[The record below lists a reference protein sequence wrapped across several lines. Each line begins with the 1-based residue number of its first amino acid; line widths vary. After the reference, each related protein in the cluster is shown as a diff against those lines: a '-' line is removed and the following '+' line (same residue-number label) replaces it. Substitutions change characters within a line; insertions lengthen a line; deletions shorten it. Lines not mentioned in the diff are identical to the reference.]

1 MLKLEQLSKNELFD
15 GHYKLIRPLST
26 DGGTAD
32 VWLAIDTN
40 TIDSQFDSDK
50 EDNGTSNNENSGM
63 LVAIKIYRPKNA
75 LDVEGE
81 QRFRDEYK
89 IVYECRHA
97 NLLQP
102 TSFSIFEEIPY
113 LVLPY
118 CKYGSSEQLIGKKQT
133 GEAIWKYILDVAS
146 GLNRL
151 HTNEPQIIHQDIKP
165 ANVLIDNSKNFAITD
180 FGISSKR
187 GGAHGYYFD
196 EENSG
201 TLAYM
206 APERFQEGAEP
217 IAQSDI
223 WAFGATLCEILTGK
237 VPFGEEGGSNQVAKN
252 MPMPSIP
259 NVPSDVQ
266 RLIHACLSP
275 EPGNRPTA
283 AEIKEAAMARQFP
296 IKSKKLLYG
305 VGTVLLAI
313 ILAVVIFIFVKPSPV
328 EEIKISDEKV
338 FNCALQRMNSDDIDT
353 LNLGVKQMD
362 SLCNRNYIPALY
374 QMAFT
379 YGWYNDPI
387 SLKRKELLGVE
398 IFDSGAEQYMP
409 KLDRYNDKA
418 IALFNRIVDL
428 NDSTYSEIN
437 AQTTY
442 RLACYYV
449 MPNKIFK
456 PNHEKGKFFLSRS
469 LEWATMANDTALLA
483 KIKRGLS
490 SFENN

>member
-1 MLKLEQLSKNELFD
+1 MFD

-40 TIDSQFDSDK
+40 TIDSHLESD
-50 EDNGTSNNENSGM
+50 EEETGTSSDDNSGM

-133 GEAIWKYILDVAS
+133 NEAIWKYILDVAS

-165 ANVLIDNSKNFAITD
+165 ANVLIDSNKNFAITD

-187 GGAHGYYFD
+187 GGVHGYYFD

-237 VPFGEEGGSNQVAKN
+237 VPFGEEGGSNQVDKN

-259 NVPSDVQ
+259 NVSTDIQ

-275 EPGNRPTA
+275 EPGNRPSA
-283 AEIKEAAMARQFP
+283 AEIKDA
-296 IKSKKLLYG
+296 
-305 VGTVLLAI
+305 
-313 ILAVVIFIFVKPSPV
+313 
-328 EEIKISDEKV
+328 
-338 FNCALQRMNSDDIDT
+338 
-353 LNLGVKQMD
+353 
-362 SLCNRNYIPALY
+362 
-374 QMAFT
+374 
-379 YGWYNDPI
+379 
-387 SLKRKELLGVE
+387 
-398 IFDSGAEQYMP
+398 
-409 KLDRYNDKA
+409 A
-418 IALFNRIVDL
+418 IAKQYPINL
-428 NDSTYSEIN
+428 NS
-437 AQTTY
+437 
-442 RLACYYV
+442 
-449 MPNKIFK
+449 
-456 PNHEKGKFFLSRS
+456 
-469 LEWATMANDTALLA
+469 AT
-483 KIKRGLS
+483 
-490 SFENN
+490 